1 MPGSL
6 YEPSHDLSSADEE
19 VIKEAQPQKPLAA
32 LNDYLERRDL
42 SPIRSQLRTSWV
54 VASDRTKR
62 YYTRKA
68 GQAVAAMV
76 KDISPRESGPLL
88 HEVISS
94 DALRHQ
100 LSSSEDSTDDKC
112 VDETLMLALAEC
124 FDDASSW
131 ETRRQILSI
140 MADKVRHKKIIRY
153 IPGLSKY
160 RFTEAKRHCLI
171 YGRGVPVSNVRA
183 PRRDVATPQIEHFIS
198 YICSP
203 HVIQDLPFAE
213 QTITLSTQETIK
225 IPNVIRMAIPER
237 LVKQYQAYCEESGF
251 ASLSRS
257 TLLRILSI
265 CSASTPKSSQGLD
278 YVSSTGAQA
287 FEELLDV
294 VERIGDLGK
303 GMDWAKDVQNR
314 LCAGKRYMK
323 GDFKVCIKHKGRL
336 FSKIIYVRAH
346 GNNGKSPHR

>member
-1 MPGSL
+1 M
-6 YEPSHDLSSADEE
+6 SSADEE

-32 LNDYLERRDL
+32 LNDYLERRDV

-124 FDDASSW
+124 FDAASSW

-140 MADKVRHKKIIRY
+140 MADKVRYKKIIRY

-160 RFTEAKRHCLI
+160 RYTEAKRHCLT
-171 YGRGVPVSNVRA
+171 YGRGAPVSNVRA

-203 HVIQDLPFAE
+203 HVIQDLPFGE
-213 QTITLSTQETIK
+213 RTITLSTQETIK

-265 CSASTPKSSQGLD
+265 CSASTRKSLQGLD

-314 LCAGKRYMK
+314 LRAGKRYMK

-336 FSKIIYVRAH
+336 IS
-346 GNNGKSPHR
+346 

>member
-1 MPGSL
+1 M
-6 YEPSHDLSSADEE
+6 
-19 VIKEAQPQKPLAA
+19 
-32 LNDYLERRDL
+32 
-42 SPIRSQLRTSWV
+42 SPVRSQLRTSWV

-76 KDISPRESGPLL
+76 RDISPSESGPLF
-88 HEVISS
+88 HEVIS
-94 DALRHQ
+94 DTLRHQ
-100 LSSSEDSTDDKC
+100 LSSDEDPTDDEC

-124 FDDASSW
+124 YDAASSW

-140 MADKVRHKKIIRY
+140 MADKVRYKKIIRY

-160 RFTEAKRHCLI
+160 RYTEAKRHCVI
-171 YGRGVPVSNVRA
+171 HGRGAPVPNVRA

-198 YICSP
+198 YICSS
-203 HVIQDLPFAE
+203 HVIQDLPFGE
-213 QTITLSTQETIK
+213 RTITLSTQETIK

-251 ASLSRS
+251 QALSRS

-265 CSASTPKSSQGLD
+265 CSASTRKSLQGLD

-294 VERIGDLGK
+294 VEKIGDVGK
-303 GMDWAKDVQNR
+303 GMDWAKDAQNR
-314 LCAGKRYMK
+314 LRAGKRYLK
-323 GDFKVCIKHKGRL
+323 GDYKVCIKHKGW
-336 FSKIIYVRAH
+336 IISFLICVRAYE
-346 GNNGKSPHR
+346 NDGKSPRK

>member
-1 MPGSL
+1 M
-6 YEPSHDLSSADEE
+6 SSADEE
-19 VIKEAQPQKPLAA
+19 VIFKEAQPQKLLAA
-32 LNDYLERRDL
+32 LNDYLERRDV
-42 SPIRSQLRTSWV
+42 SPVRSQLRTSWV

-76 KDISPRESGPLL
+76 RDISPSESGPLF

-100 LSSSEDSTDDKC
+100 LSSDEDSTDDEC

-124 FDDASSW
+124 YDASGSW

-140 MADKVRHKKIIRY
+140 MADKVRYKKIIRY

-160 RFTEAKRHCLI
+160 RYTEAKRHSLS
-171 YGRGVPVSNVRA
+171 YGRGAPVPNVRA

-203 HVIQDLPFAE
+203 HVIQDLPFGE
-213 QTITLSTQETIK
+213 RTITLSTQETIK
-225 IPNVIRMAIPER
+225 IPNVIRMAIPKR
-237 LVKQYQAYCEESGF
+237 LVKQYHAYCEESGF
-251 ASLSRS
+251 PALSRS

-265 CSASTPKSSQGLD
+265 CSASTRKSLQGLD
-278 YVSSTGAQA
+278 YVTSTGAQA

-294 VERIGDLGK
+294 VEKIGDVGK

-314 LCAGKRYMK
+314 LSAGKRYLK
-323 GDFKVCIKHKGRL
+323 GDYKVCIKHKGRL
-336 FSKIIYVRAH
+336 ISLILYVRAYD
-346 GNNGKSPHR
+346 NDSKSPHK

>member
-1 MPGSL
+1 M
-6 YEPSHDLSSADEE
+6 SSVDEE

-32 LNDYLERRDL
+32 LNDYLERRDV
-42 SPIRSQLRTSWV
+42 SPVRSQLRTSWI

-76 KDISPRESGPLL
+76 SDISPRESGPLL

-100 LSSSEDSTDDKC
+100 LSSGEDSTDDKC

-124 FDDASSW
+124 YDAASSW

-140 MADKVRHKKIIRY
+140 MADKVRYKRIIRY

-160 RFTEAKRHCLI
+160 RYTEAKRHYLT
-171 YGRGVPVSNVRA
+171 YGRGAPVPNVRA
-183 PRRDVATPQIEHFIS
+183 SRRDVATPKIEHFIS

-203 HVIQDLPFAE
+203 HVIQDLPFGE
-213 QTITLSTQETIK
+213 RTITLSTQETIK

-251 ASLSRS
+251 AALSRS

-265 CSASTPKSSQGLD
+265 CSASTRKSLQGLD
-278 YVSSTGAQA
+278 YVSSAGAQA

-303 GMDWAKDVQNR
+303 RMNWAKDVQNR
-314 LCAGKRYMK
+314 LRAGTR
-323 GDFKVCIKHKGRL
+323 
-336 FSKIIYVRAH
+336 S
-346 GNNGKSPHR
+346 SP